1 MKHYHDEDMESVSMK
16 IDGDVEPDKF
26 MAWINYFIQKEGAT
40 ILRSKGILAFKNE
53 PLRYVFQGVHMIM
66 DGDTQRAWKKGE
78 KRESKIVFI
87 GRKLD
92 KEEIRKGFMACAVK
106 QQGAQ

>member
-1 MKHYHDEDMESVSMK
+1 MKHFHDEDMESVSMQ
-16 IDGDVEPDKF
+16 IDGDVEPEKF
-26 MAWINYFIQKEGAT
+26 LAWINYFIQKEGAT

-66 DGDTQRAWKKGE
+66 DGDTQRAWKKDE
-78 KRESKIVFI
+78 KRVSKIVFI

-92 KEEIRKGFMACAVK
+92 KEEIRKGFQSCAVK
-106 QQGAQ
+106 N